1 MSILSAGWPGSV
13 FLSLIFLTSAH
24 SPLPASAFTATGGI
38 NQYFSGGGNPDAGIG
53 TNTSTGATWVQ
64 GFDNGAGLEARNFSI
79 AGDGLLSNF
88 AAVTLNW
95 AGWSSGSLE
104 SFSSGSIAE
113 RVWRSSD
120 RWLFEGD
127 SVMLTVGFIASG
139 SVSAYSDSG
148 DTSGAGIGYRAT
160 IGNGSTSGSKQIS
173 SSGGE
178 TVTGDWG
185 MAYIRTILYRNS
197 DLYLFLEGYAYAGA
211 GKTYLAFPVTGATG
225 NFSHTLR
232 WAGVQKIESINP
244 DGSYTEIPGAYLNLS
259 GDLSGFNYFYA
270 APSAGDGIPEPG
282 SMMLLGGGLIALGWR
297 FRSRLASRSKL
308 H

>member
-1 MSILSAGWPGSV
+1 M
-13 FLSLIFLTSAH
+13 
-24 SPLPASAFTATGGI
+24 
-38 NQYFSGGGNPDAGIG
+38 
-53 TNTSTGATWVQ
+53 Q

-95 AGWSSGSLE
+95 PGWASGSIE
-104 SFSSGSIAE
+104 SSSSGSIAE

-120 RWLFEGD
+120 PWIFEAD
-127 SVMLTVGFIASG
+127 SVMMTFGFIVSG

-173 SSGGE
+173 SAGGE

-185 MAYIRTILYRNS
+185 LAYIRTILYRNS

-232 WAGVQKIESINP
+232 WAGVQRIENINP
-244 DGSYTEIPGAYLNLS
+244 DGTFTEIPGAYLPFT
-259 GDLSGFNYFYA
+259 GELSGFNYFYA
-270 APSAGDGIPEPG
+270 APSGGDGVPEPG

-308 H
+308 N